1 MNLYDVVNN
10 AKREAIKNFVK
21 GLTVLELLEKMDET
35 FKDNVRCGL
44 ELSTTIYL
52 YFYNTDLDELM
63 SAVCD
68 YDTVKSIIN
77 KDEEILRKH
86 PKFAELLNKKVSR
99 LINFREDPEV
109 VNGFNDGMPYGINH
123 YLNIVVE

>member
-10 AKREAIKNFVK
+10 AKREAIKNFVN
-21 GLTVLELLEKMDET
+21 GLTVLEFLQKMNET

-44 ELSTTIYL
+44 KLNTTIYL
-52 YFYNTDLDELM
+52 DFYNTDLDELL
-63 SAVCD
+63 STYCD
-68 YDTVKSIIN
+68 YESMQNILN
-77 KDEEILRKH
+77 KDEEIPRKH
-86 PKFAELLNKKVSR
+86 PEFAELLNKKVVR
-99 LINFREDPEV
+99 LIDFREPEV